1 MEFKD
6 EEIERIELRSSTVQE
21 ILTRPPKWIVRWGI
35 SIVFFVVIIIIVGSS
50 FFRYPDI
57 VSAEIVLTTENPPA
71 PILAKSAGKIQ
82 NLFVSNNDLVKKDQV
97 LAVIE
102 NPASYNDI
110 NDLRLK
116 VENLSK
122 NDINEFKNLQLNG
135 DYNLGS
141 VQSNYANLIKYVDE
155 YQRIIKLDYHD
166 KKIILYKQELK
177 KYDIYSKNLL
187 IQSNLLKE
195 EFYLTEKQY
204 KRDSI
209 LHSQSLLSDTDVEKS
224 KSLLISKQYNY
235 EQTNI
240 SITNVEL
247 QIESLNQNILEL
259 ELQKEKQFSDQ
270 ILLIEESI
278 KNLQSAMDSWNYN
291 WILVAATDG
300 KVTFNQFWN
309 ENQTVKIGETV
320 MTIIPE
326 YEGEIIGKLK
336 LDYQGAGKVRVGQ
349 QANIQFANF
358 PYMEFGMVQGNVS
371 SISLAPDN
379 DFYTAEIKL
388 NNGLTTFYG
397 IDLDFKQEMKGNAEI
412 ITENLSLLHRITRP
426 FKYVLKKNTKFGDKN

>member
-166 KKIILYKQELK
+166 KKIFFI
-177 KYDIYSKNLL
+177 N
-187 IQSNLLKE
+187 
-195 EFYLTEKQY
+195 
-204 KRDSI
+204 
-209 LHSQSLLSDTDVEKS
+209 KS
-224 KSLLISKQYNY
+224 
-235 EQTNI
+235 
-240 SITNVEL
+240 
-247 QIESLNQNILEL
+247 
-259 ELQKEKQFSDQ
+259 
-270 ILLIEESI
+270 
-278 KNLQSAMDSWNYN
+278 
-291 WILVAATDG
+291 
-300 KVTFNQFWN
+300 
-309 ENQTVKIGETV
+309 
-320 MTIIPE
+320 
-326 YEGEIIGKLK
+326 
-336 LDYQGAGKVRVGQ
+336 
-349 QANIQFANF
+349 
-358 PYMEFGMVQGNVS
+358 
-371 SISLAPDN
+371 
-379 DFYTAEIKL
+379 
-388 NNGLTTFYG
+388 
-397 IDLDFKQEMKGNAEI
+397 
-412 ITENLSLLHRITRP
+412 
-426 FKYVLKKNTKFGDKN
+426 